1 MTKIVLGLLI
11 GAGLYL
17 VVLEYIEIGER
28 KRAALMEKWRGEDRD
43 V

>member
-1 MTKIVLGLLI
+1 MTKTILCLLI

-28 KRAALMEKWRGEDRD
+28 KRAALMRKWRDEGRD